1 MGEQTETKGVNLEWL
16 RRNIPCQQ
24 ACPVQTNAGGYC
36 HLIALGRYEEAY
48 ALAAQPNPLASVCG
62 HICAAPCEEACR
74 REALDEPVAIRAL
87 KRFVSER
94 YGVYSKP
101 GRLITVNQLRTVR
114 RAAEEGPPKGD
125 VAIIGAGPAGLA
137 AAHDLAL
144 LGHRPVIFE
153 AAKVPG
159 GMLYLGI
166 PEYRL
171 PRYIIHAQAD
181 YIESLGV
188 TFCYGKRLGRDF
200 SLDDLRRQGF
210 RAIFIAIGAHKSREL
225 SIEGVNLD
233 GVFNGIDYLLNANL
247 NYRVDVGDK
256 VVVIGGG
263 NVAIDVAR
271 SVLRFQTVDE
281 EYSTAGTMRTA
292 MDVARSAMRFGAK
305 EVTLACL
312 EPREQMPAFRSE
324 VEDAEREGIFIRDSV
339 GPKRILGQG
348 GVVRGVE
355 FLRVKSV
362 FDADGRFNPTFYPHS
377 EEVIECDTVILAI
390 GQQPDLSFLGEDSGI
405 AATPRGTIAVDP
417 DTLATSAP
425 DVFAGGDVAFGPRN
439 VIAAVAD
446 GRKAAASIHR
456 LLTGK
461 SPAPPEHKIFI
472 FPRGAFQPLDEYDRF
487 PRQPVPALP
496 IERRIGIAEVELG
509 YDEPTARI
517 EASRCLRC
525 WVNTIFEGAEEA
537 GSECILCGGCVD
549 VCPEYCIELVSAER
563 MSASPELAGELA
575 AEFGLP
581 GQGQA
586 LAGEIQAVMI
596 KDETKCI
603 RCGLCER
610 RCPVGCI
617 TMESFLESEGALT
630 Q

>member
-1 MGEQTETKGVNLEWL
+1 MGEQGEMRGVNLEWL
-16 RRNIPCQQ
+16 RRNVPCQQ
-24 ACPVQTNAGGYC
+24 ACPVRTHAGGYC

-48 ALAAQPNPLASVCG
+48 SLAAAPNPLASICG

-74 REALDEPVAIRAL
+74 RDALDEPVAIRAL
-87 KRFVSER
+87 KRFVCER

-114 RAAEEGPPKGD
+114 RGSSEDPPRGD

-144 LGHRPVIFE
+144 LGHKAVIFE
-153 AAKVPG
+153 GTNVPG

-188 TFCYGKRLGRDF
+188 TFRYGKRLGGDF
-200 SLDDLRRQGF
+200 SLDDLRQQGF
-210 RAIFIAIGAHKSREL
+210 RAIFIAVGAHKSREL
-225 SIEGVNLD
+225 SIEGVHLD

-247 NYRVDVGDK
+247 NYRVDLGDK

-271 SVLRFQTVDE
+271 SVLRYQTVDE
-281 EYSTAGTMRTA
+281 DYSPSGTMRTA

-312 EPREQMPAFRSE
+312 EPREQMPAFQSE
-324 VEDAEREGIFIRDSV
+324 VEEAEHEGITIRDMV
-339 GPKRILGQG
+339 GPKRILGKDG
-348 GVVRGVE
+348 AVTGVE
-355 FLRVKSV
+355 FVRVKSV
-362 FDADGRFNPTFYPHS
+362 FDSEGRFNPTFYPGS
-377 EEVIECDTVILAI
+377 EEVVECNTVILAI

-405 AATPRGTIAVDP
+405 ELTPRGTIAVDP
-417 DTLATSAP
+417 ETLATTAP

-456 LLTGK
+456 LLTGQ
-461 SPAPPEHKIFI
+461 APPPQEHKIFV
-472 FPRGAFQPLDEYDRF
+472 FPRRSFQPLDNYDQY
-487 PRQPVPALP
+487 PRQPVPSLP
-496 IERRIGIAEVELG
+496 IDRRIGIAEVELG

-517 EASRCLRC
+517 EGSRCLRC
-525 WVNTIFEGAEEA
+525 WVNTIFEGAEET

-563 MSASPELAGELA
+563 MAASPETAAELA
-575 AEFGLP
+575 AEFGFP

-586 LAGEIQAVMI
+586 LSQEIQAVMI

-603 RCGLCER
+603 RCGLCEQ

-617 TMESFLESEGALT
+617 TMESFLEVEGVLT